1 MSNSILEKILRPQ
14 GKGKLWRSFIIIIV
28 LALASAIISFGDN
41 YNQMVK
47 KMEINLPIVK
57 VIPFRLGLDL
67 LGGTQL
73 IYKADISAV
82 PAADRGAAVDG
93 ARDVIEKRVNLFG
106 VSEPLVQV
114 NHGANGEYRI
124 LVELA
129 GIKDVSEAIKK
140 IGETPLLEF
149 KEENTAKRELDKDQQ
164 ASMDKFNNSAKAKA
178 TDVLGKLI
186 KGGDFAA
193 IAKQF
198 SEDAE
203 TKDKGGDLGW
213 VSTDKNPL
221 ITESISKLKPGQ
233 ISKDLDKTA
242 TGYEIY
248 KLAELRVKKDD
259 SGADAK
265 EIKASHILICW
276 NGLDKCESGL
286 SKDEVYAKMKKLKE
300 QAKPDN
306 FKELV
311 KANSTE
317 PGAKESFGEL
327 GWFSKGAM
335 VKPFEDAV
343 YKLAK
348 GQISDIIETEF
359 GYHLIF
365 KQDERTITEYKVAH
379 IFIKTQSIEDILGPQ
394 GEWMNTKL
402 TGKNLKRA
410 SVQFDPNAGMPE
422 VSLEFDTEGAK
433 LFEEITGRN
442 IGKPVA
448 IFLDGYPISVPKVN
462 EKITGGSAVING
474 KFSLQEAKDL
484 SKRLNAGALPVPIE
498 LINQK
503 TIGAS
508 LGSQAVKDS
517 MKAGLVGLLLVAIFM
532 IVIYRLPGLIAT
544 ISLIIYGLLV
554 LAIFKL
560 WPVTITLSGLAG
572 FIMSIGVAVDANI
585 LIFERLKEELKA
597 GKSLSTAINDG
608 FNRAWP
614 SIRDGNFTIII
625 TCLVLLFFSASVI
638 RGFALTLFLGILVSL
653 FTAIVVTRNLLKLI
667 DERWLE
673 KNHWL
678 IGKIK

>member
-1 MSNSILEKILRPQ
+1 MQRILRPQ
-14 GKGKLWRSFIIIIV
+14 GKGKLWRSFIIIIL
-28 LALASAIISFGDN
+28 LAGVSAMVTFGDS
-41 YNQMVK
+41 YNQLVK
-47 KMEINLPIVK
+47 KLEINLPIVK
-57 VIPFRLGLDL
+57 VVPFRLGLDL

-73 IYKADISAV
+73 IYKADVSAV
-82 PAADRGAAVDG
+82 PAVDRGAAVEG

-114 NHGANGEYRI
+114 NHGADGEYRI

-149 KEENTAKRELDKDQQ
+149 KEANSAKRELDKEQQ
-164 ASMDKFNNSAKAKA
+164 ASMDKFNNAAKAKA

-186 KGGDFAA
+186 KGGDFSA

-198 SEDAE
+198 SEDAT

-213 VSTDKNPL
+213 VSSDQNPL
-221 ITESISKLKPGQ
+221 VAEAVAKIKPGQ

-242 TGYEIY
+242 SGYEIY
-248 KLAELRVKKDD
+248 KLFEARNKKD
-259 SGADAK
+259 GALDAK

-276 NGLDKCESGL
+276 TGIDKCTSGL
-286 SKDEVYAKMKKLKE
+286 SKEDAYAKMKKLKTE
-300 QAKPDN
+300 ATPAN
-306 FKELV
+306 FKDLV
-311 KANSTE
+311 KINSTE
-317 PGAKESFGEL
+317 PGAKESFGDL
-327 GWFSKGAM
+327 GWFSKGKM
-335 VKPFEDAV
+335 VAAFDTAAF
-343 YKLAK
+343 KLAK
-348 GQISDIIETEF
+348 GQISDIVETEF
-359 GYHLIF
+359 GYHLIY
-365 KQDERTITEYKVAH
+365 KQDERNITEYKVAH
-379 IFIKTQSIEDILGPQ
+379 IFVKTQSIEDILGPQ

-402 TGKNLKRA
+402 TGRNLKRA
-410 SVQFDPNAGMPE
+410 SVQFDPNAGTPE
-422 VSLEFDTEGAK
+422 VSLEFDAEGAK
-433 LFEEITGRN
+433 LFEDITGRN

-448 IFLDGYPISVPKVN
+448 IFLDGYPISVPTVN
-462 EKITGGSAVING
+462 DKITGGSAVING
-474 KFSLQEAKDL
+474 KFTVQEAKDL
-484 SKRLNAGALPVPIE
+484 AKRLNAGALPVPIE
-498 LINQK
+498 LLNQK

-508 LGSQAVKDS
+508 LGSQAVADS
-517 MKAGLVGLLLVAIFM
+517 MKAGLVGLLLVALFM
-532 IVIYRLPGLIAT
+532 IIIYRLPGLVAT
-544 ISLIIYGLLV
+544 VSLIIYGLLI

-560 WPVTITLSGLAG
+560 WPVTLTLSGLAG
-572 FIMSIGVAVDANI
+572 FIFSIGVAVDANI

-597 GKSLSTAINDG
+597 GKSLSMAINDG

-625 TCLVLLFFSASVI
+625 TCLVLLFFSSSVI